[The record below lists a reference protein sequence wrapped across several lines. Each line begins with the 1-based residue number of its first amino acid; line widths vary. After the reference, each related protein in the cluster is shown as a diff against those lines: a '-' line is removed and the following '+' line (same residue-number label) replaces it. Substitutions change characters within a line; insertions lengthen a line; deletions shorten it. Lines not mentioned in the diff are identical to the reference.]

1 MPTNRDRALDAAIEL
16 LSEEGIRS
24 LTHLRVDRR
33 AGLPKGSS
41 SNAFRT
47 REALL
52 VGVCEAMVASEAG
65 PVAALR
71 GAKSADEL
79 SAALV
84 ELFEEMVG
92 PGRRVT
98 SARLALLVEAGHD
111 EAVRAALAQGRSA
124 IEAPV
129 LAAFAELRAPDP
141 ELAVQVVAVC
151 FEGLFLHVFGGYAAV
166 DPAPIIDAAV
176 RAAFTPGTRPPGS
189 RPARRGR

>member
-98 SARLALLVEAGHD
+98 SARLD

-129 LAAFAELRAPDP
+129 LAAFAELGALDP
-141 ELAVQVVAVC
+141 ELAVQTVAVC

-189 RPARRGR
+189 RPARRGRY